1 MLEFGRSP
9 RMANKEST
17 IAPKLTESEQDLLA
31 YMAHGYILET
41 NSLGA
46 NPILRGVKDD
56 TVLRP
61 ADANASTVKALEQR
75 GLIRPSKGRDPLTIA
90 WRLNSAKRP

>member
-41 NSLGA
+41 NSLVGRCLHLMGQA
-46 NPILRGVKDD
+46 V
-56 TVLRP
+56 RP
-61 ADANASTVKALEQR
+61 CHEDAINVVTMYRDYNA
-75 GLIRPSKGRDPLTIA
+75 KGIV
-90 WRLNSAKRP
+90 